1 MFSHDL
7 IDLRVWN
14 DMNPNSRHSSIG
26 ILAVISQLTRETESR
41 HRNGNPY
48 GHDQTNNCHII
59 ACRSEYR
66 LGTARRYYQ
75 GTRSPAKPTTRKT
88 SRRRRRKAALQVIAV
103 IAGITTAWLVGPA
116 VPAFLPHDFTGKLA
130 LGLLASG
137 GSGFWNSILTYLTKA
152 KDVKAAEAETR
163 QIEARAKTTTLP
175 KHGH

>member
-26 ILAVISQLTRETESR
+26 TLAVVSQLTRETESR

-59 ACRSEYR
+59 IKG
-66 LGTARRYYQ
+66 LVPWLNQQRR
-75 GTRSPAKPTTRKT
+75 KPVEEGW
-88 SRRRRRKAALQVIAV
+88 RKAALQVIAV
-103 IAGITTAWLVGPA
+103 IAGTTAWLAGPA

-137 GSGFWNSILTYLTKA
+137 GSGFWNSILTYVTKA

-163 QIEARAKTTTLP
+163 QIEARAKRTTLP